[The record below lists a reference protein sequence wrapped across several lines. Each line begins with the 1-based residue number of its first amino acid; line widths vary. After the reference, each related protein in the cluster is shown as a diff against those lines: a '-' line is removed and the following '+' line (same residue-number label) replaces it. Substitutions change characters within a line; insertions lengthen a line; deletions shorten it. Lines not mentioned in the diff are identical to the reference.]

1 MTDKPPLEGRTVV
14 ISGMSGSGKSTA
26 LRALEDVG
34 FFCVDNLPVAL
45 LPKFLELRQD
55 ASGSEITKTALVMD
69 VREQSF
75 LSEFPRVF
83 DELKEKGF
91 GLEILFLDSS
101 DEVLA
106 RRFSQTRRQHPFGE
120 GESVL
125 AAINQERAK
134 LAPLRRLAAKVID
147 TSLYNVHQLREC
159 IANFY
164 TKGLESPGITVHL
177 VSFGFKYGL
186 PYDADL
192 VADVRFLPNPYF
204 VPELKELDGLDDK
217 VIDYVIRC
225 ADTQAF
231 LERYAAMLEFLL
243 PRYAKEGKR
252 HLTIAVGCT
261 GGRHRSV
268 VVASQLMKRLT
279 VRDGFVKLTHR
290 DIQLG

>member
-1 MTDKPPLEGRTVV
+1 MTESMPEGRTVI
-14 ISGMSGSGKSTA
+14 ISGLSGSGKSTA

-45 LPKFLELRQD
+45 LPKFLELRQG
-55 ASGSEITKTALVMD
+55 SGSEITKTALVMD

-83 DELKEKGF
+83 RELQEKGYQ
-91 GLEILFLDSS
+91 LEMLFLDSS

-120 GESVL
+120 GEPVL
-125 AAINQERAK
+125 EAVARERAK
-134 LAPLRRLAAKVID
+134 LAPLKKLATRVID
-147 TSLYNVHQLREC
+147 TSLFNVHQLRDHVT
-159 IANFY
+159 FLF
-164 TKGLESPGITVHL
+164 TKGLESPGMTVHII
-177 VSFGFKYGL
+177 SFGFKYGL
-186 PYDADL
+186 PYEADL

-204 VPELKELDGLDDK
+204 VPELKELDGLDEA
-217 VIDYVIRC
+217 VIDYVLGC
-225 ADTQAF
+225 ADTRDF
-231 LERYAAMLEFLL
+231 LARFTGMLEFLL

-268 VVASQLMKRLT
+268 VVAAQLMKRLT
-279 VRDGFVKLTHR
+279 VRDGYIKLTHR
-290 DIQLG
+290 DVQLG

>member
-1 MTDKPPLEGRTVV
+1 MPETAHEGRTII

-45 LPKFLELRQD
+45 LPKFLELRQG
-55 ASGSEITKTALVMD
+55 SGGEITKTALGMD

-75 LSEFPRVF
+75 LSDFPKVF
-83 DELKEKGF
+83 RELQEKGYD
-91 GLEILFLDSS
+91 LEILFLESS
-101 DEVLA
+101 DEVLT

-125 AAINQERAK
+125 KALAEERAK
-134 LAPLRRLAAKVID
+134 LAPLRRLATKIID
-147 TSLYNVHQLREC
+147 TSLFNVHQLRD
-159 IANFY
+159 AVAGLY
-164 TKGLESPGITVHL
+164 TRGGSSGMTVHIL
-177 VSFGFKYGL
+177 SFGFKYGL
-186 PYDADL
+186 PYEADV

-204 VPELKELDGLDDK
+204 VPELKELDGLDER
-217 VIDYVIRC
+217 VISYVMNSE
-225 ADTQAF
+225 DTRQF
-231 LERYAAMLEFLL
+231 LERFTGMLDFLV

-252 HLTIAVGCT
+252 HLTIAIGCT

-268 VVASQLMKRLT
+268 VIANQLMKGLT
-279 VRDGFVKLTHR
+279 VRDGYMKLTHR

>member
-1 MTDKPPLEGRTVV
+1 
-14 ISGMSGSGKSTA
+14 MSGSGKSTA

-45 LPKFLELRQD
+45 LPKFLELRQGT
-55 ASGSEITKTALVMD
+55 GSEITKTALVMD

-83 DELKEKGF
+83 HQLQEKGYQ
-91 GLEILFLDSS
+91 LEMLFLDSS

-120 GESVL
+120 GESML
-125 AAINQERAK
+125 AAIGQERAA
-134 LAPLRRLAAKVID
+134 LNPLKRLATKVID
-147 TSLYNVHQLREC
+147 TSLYNVHQLRERVSDL
-159 IANFY
+159 Y
-164 TKGLESPGITVHL
+164 TKGLGASGMTVHF

-186 PYDADL
+186 PYEADL

-204 VPELKELDGLDDK
+204 VPELKELDGLDDE
-217 VIDYVIRC
+217 VINYVMKC
-225 ADTQAF
+225 ADTRDF
-231 LERYAAMLEFLL
+231 LERYTQMLEFLL

-268 VVASQLMKRLT
+268 VVAAQLMKRLT
-279 VRDGFVKLTHR
+279 VRDGVVKLTHR
-290 DIQLG
+290 DIQFG

>member
-1 MTDKPPLEGRTVV
+1 MPGEAPEGRTII

-45 LPKFLELRQD
+45 LPKFLELRQGT
-55 ASGSEITKTALVMD
+55 GSEITKTALVMD

-83 DELKEKGF
+83 HHLQEQGYQ
-91 GLEILFLDSS
+91 LEMLFLDSS

-120 GESVL
+120 GESML
-125 AAINQERAK
+125 AAIGQERAA
-134 LAPLRRLAAKVID
+134 LNPLKRLATKVID
-147 TSLYNVHQLREC
+147 TSLYNVHQLRERVSDL
-159 IANFY
+159 Y
-164 TKGLESPGITVHL
+164 TKGLGSSGMTVHF

-186 PYDADL
+186 PYEADL

-204 VPELKELDGLDDK
+204 VPELKELDGLDDE
-217 VIDYVIRC
+217 VIDYVMKY
-225 ADTQAF
+225 ADTRDF
-231 LERYAAMLEFLL
+231 LERYTQMLEFLL

-268 VVASQLMKRLT
+268 VVAAQLMKRLT
-279 VRDGFVKLTHR
+279 VRDGVVKLTHR
-290 DIQLG
+290 DIQFG

>member
-1 MTDKPPLEGRTVV
+1 MPGDAPEGRTII

-45 LPKFLELRQD
+45 LPKFLELRQG
-55 ASGSEITKTALVMD
+55 SGSEITKTALVMD

-83 DELKEKGF
+83 HQLQEKGYQ
-91 GLEILFLDSS
+91 LEMLFLDSS

-120 GESVL
+120 GESML
-125 AAINQERAK
+125 AAIGQERAA
-134 LAPLRRLAAKVID
+134 LNPLKRLATKVID
-147 TSLYNVHQLREC
+147 TSLYNVHQLRERVSDL
-159 IANFY
+159 Y
-164 TKGLESPGITVHL
+164 TKGLGASGMTVHF

-186 PYDADL
+186 PYEADL

-204 VPELKELDGLDDK
+204 VPELKELDGLDDE
-217 VIDYVIRC
+217 VINYVMKY
-225 ADTQAF
+225 ADTRDF
-231 LERYAAMLEFLL
+231 LERYTQMLEFLL

-268 VVASQLMKRLT
+268 VVAAQLMKRLT
-279 VRDGFVKLTHR
+279 VRDGVVKLTHR
-290 DIQLG
+290 DIQFG

>member
-1 MTDKPPLEGRTVV
+1 MQGDAPEGRTII

-45 LPKFLELRQD
+45 LPKFLELRQGT
-55 ASGSEITKTALVMD
+55 GSEITKTALVMD

-83 DELKEKGF
+83 HQLQEKGYQ
-91 GLEILFLDSS
+91 LEMLFLDSS

-120 GESVL
+120 GESML
-125 AAINQERAK
+125 AAIGQERAA
-134 LAPLRRLAAKVID
+134 LNPLKRLATKVID
-147 TSLYNVHQLREC
+147 TSLYNVHQLRERVSDL
-159 IANFY
+159 Y
-164 TKGLESPGITVHL
+164 TKGLGASGMTVHF

-186 PYDADL
+186 PYEADL

-204 VPELKELDGLDDK
+204 VPELKELDGLDDE
-217 VIDYVIRC
+217 VIDYVMKY
-225 ADTQAF
+225 ADTRDF
-231 LERYAAMLEFLL
+231 LERYTQMLEFLL

-268 VVASQLMKRLT
+268 VVAAQLMKRLT
-279 VRDGFVKLTHR
+279 VRDGVVKLTHR
-290 DIQLG
+290 DIQFG

>member
-1 MTDKPPLEGRTVV
+1 
-14 ISGMSGSGKSTA
+14 MSGSGKSTA

-45 LPKFLELRQD
+45 LAKFLELRQ
-55 ASGSEITKTALVMD
+55 GRGGEITKTALVMD

-83 DELKEKGF
+83 NELQEKGYQ
-91 GLEILFLDSS
+91 LEILFLDSS

-125 AAINQERAK
+125 KALGEERAELSPLRK
-134 LAPLRRLAAKVID
+134 LASKVID
-147 TSLYNVHQLREC
+147 TSLFNVHQLREC
-159 IANFY
+159 VTNFY
-164 TKGLESPGITVHL
+164 ARGLEASGMTVHI

-186 PYDADL
+186 PYEADL

-204 VPELKELDGLDDK
+204 VPELKELDGLDEK
-217 VIDYVIRC
+217 VINYVMEC
-225 ADTQAF
+225 PDAGAF
-231 LERYAAMLEFLL
+231 LERYAGMLDFLL

-268 VVASQLMKRLT
+268 VVASRLMKELT
-279 VRDGFVKLTHR
+279 VPDGYIKLTHR

>member
-1 MTDKPPLEGRTVV
+1 MAEALPEGRTII

-45 LPKFLELRQD
+45 LAKFLELRQ
-55 ASGSEITKTALVMD
+55 GRGGEITKTALVMD

-83 DELKEKGF
+83 NELQEKGYQ
-91 GLEILFLDSS
+91 LEILFLDSS

-125 AAINQERAK
+125 KALGEERAELSPLRK
-134 LAPLRRLAAKVID
+134 LASKVID
-147 TSLYNVHQLREC
+147 TSLFNVHQLREC
-159 IANFY
+159 VTNFY
-164 TKGLESPGITVHL
+164 ARGLEASGMTVHI

-186 PYDADL
+186 PYEADL

-204 VPELKELDGLDDK
+204 VPELKELDGLDEK
-217 VIDYVIRC
+217 VINYVMEC
-225 ADTQAF
+225 PDANAF
-231 LERYAAMLEFLL
+231 LERYAGMLVFLL

-268 VVASQLMKRLT
+268 VVASRLMKELT
-279 VRDGFVKLTHR
+279 VPDGYIKLTHR